1 MQVFNGFG
9 PLAQNA
15 GTGQVA
21 AGRVLMYART
31 STCICMDGYLYCM
44 DGCLYIAWTGAYILH
59 GQVLIYCMDGYLYC
73 MDGYLY
79 IAWTGTYILHG
90 RVLILHER

>member
-1 MQVFNGFG
+1 MGFG

-15 GTGQVA
+15 GTAWVA

-31 STCICMDGYLYCM
+31 STYICMDGCLYCM
-44 DGCLYIAWTGAYILH
+44 DGCLAI
-59 GQVLIYCMDGYLYC
+59 YC

-79 IAWTGTYILHG
+79 IAWTGDYILHG
-90 RVLILHER
+90 RVLLLHEQ